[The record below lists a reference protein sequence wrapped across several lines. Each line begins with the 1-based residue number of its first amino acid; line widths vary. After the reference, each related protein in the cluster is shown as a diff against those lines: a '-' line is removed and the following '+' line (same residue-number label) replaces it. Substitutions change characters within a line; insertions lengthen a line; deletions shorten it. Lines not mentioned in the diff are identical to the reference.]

1 MPRVLPNRQ
10 RASPIRSPWP
20 APFSLSVSSYR
31 RHLILLDDPGFLLG
45 RVDPFAHPGM
55 VEDRLDIGRGKA
67 RHGDRVGDKPGDD
80 RREHDVHRAERAE
93 RSEEHTSELQS
104 IMRIQFA
111 VFCWK

>member
-55 VEDRLDIGRGKA
+55 VEDRLAIGRGHA
-67 RHGDRVGDKPGDD
+67 RHGHRVGEKP
-80 RREHDVHRAERAE
+80 
-93 RSEEHTSELQS
+93 RSEEPLSGKEGLREW
-104 IMRIQFA
+104 RIRL
-111 VFCWK
+111 VEDL